1 MENVRLLTN
10 DEKPPSC
17 YEKMGTSMGF
27 KQLTTGNISWTEL
40 FWNLWIEE
48 DTFFTVPVK
57 TYLDLEIIQRYNEK
71 RLLLSFANV
80 LSNKH
85 STAQVIKFSIKDFC
99 SKCDQIRSY
108 FGHIYWRNPKWK
120 TSFFVPC
127 SMLFGIFTMVDWEH
141 HSIWS
146 NFENFEVLL

>member
-10 DEKPPSC
+10 EEKPPSC

-27 KQLTTGNISWTEL
+27 KQLTTGNILWKEL

-71 RLLLSFANV
+71 LLLLSFANV

-99 SKCDQIRSY
+99 SKCDQIR
-108 FGHIYWRNPKWK
+108 RE
-120 TSFFVPC
+120 
-127 SMLFGIFTMVDWEH
+127 LR
-141 HSIWS
+141 IWS
-146 NFENFEVLL
+146 HLLEKSLMENVIFCAVFYAIWNIYHGRLRTS